1 MSKIAALLAV
11 LMFAFATTASAG
23 VGQDFRSPD
32 ARPAV
37 VPAQDFRSPDARPAV
52 VPAQDYRS
60 PDARP
65 TAAPSVSV
73 QQDLRS
79 PDARPI
85 GRFVHMPATDPVT
98 TSANSFDWGYL
109 AIAIGIV
116 SGLAVLLVTQR
127 RRRHGLAI
135 GS

>member
-1 MSKIAALLAV
+1 
-11 LMFAFATTASAG
+11 
-23 VGQDFRSPD
+23 
-32 ARPAV
+32 
-37 VPAQDFRSPDARPAV
+37 V

-60 PDARP
+60 PDAKP
-65 TAAPSVSV
+65 MASPSVSV

-79 PDARPI
+79 PDARPS
-85 GRFVHMPATDPVT
+85 GRFVNTPATHPVT

-109 AIAIGIV
+109 AIAIGIAL
-116 SGLAVLLVTQR
+116 SGLAVVLVTQR